1 MQMDRSEQI
10 CNAHIKNKL
19 DHGGGNK
26 SINYIKKLTDLYYQL
41 GFLIWCKCGVNMYS
55 SMYVSTCSNLL

>member
-1 MQMDRSEQI
+1 MDRSEQS

-26 SINYIKKLTDLYYQL
+26 SFNYIKKLTTLYYQL
-41 GFLIWCKCGVNMYS
+41 GFLIWCKYGINMYS
-55 SMYVSTCSNLL
+55 SMYVST